1 MIGLGQLEQALGV
14 TEQFNVMLKE
24 EQINKLIPPQSD
36 NPQVK
41 KDRQVIML
49 RVAKLIKKQG

>member
-1 MIGLGQLEQALGV
+1 
-14 TEQFNVMLKE
+14 MLKE

-49 RVAKLIKKQG
+49 RVAKLIKK